1 MRDRDLPNRC
11 DDPSIMSSQPEPL
24 PSTPRKKRPIFE
36 AFARVTDS
44 ASKKGT
50 RTPGAKR
57 PRGAK
62 LNFVDDEGDEDGEV
76 FVPEA
81 TNKLLEYAVAGEK
94 DLPAG
99 QKALAAFVE
108 RVADVPRDF
117 AAQHRY
123 GPKSGVSHEE
133 RLLGAYAYGLL
144 DGGADDR
151 KAVKQFV
158 QARDWEAAAAWC
170 AARAD
175 ERERAY

>member
-62 LNFVDDEGDEDGEV
+62 LNFVDDEDNGEV

-81 TNKLLEYAVAGEK
+81 TNELLLRPL
-94 DLPAG
+94 DRLSISH
-99 QKALAAFVE
+99 ALEVR
-108 RVADVPRDF
+108 RV
-117 AAQHRY
+117 
-123 GPKSGVSHEE
+123 
-133 RLLGAYAYGLL
+133 RLL
-144 DGGADDR
+144 
-151 KAVKQFV
+151 
-158 QARDWEAAAAWC
+158 
-170 AARAD
+170 
-175 ERERAY
+175 